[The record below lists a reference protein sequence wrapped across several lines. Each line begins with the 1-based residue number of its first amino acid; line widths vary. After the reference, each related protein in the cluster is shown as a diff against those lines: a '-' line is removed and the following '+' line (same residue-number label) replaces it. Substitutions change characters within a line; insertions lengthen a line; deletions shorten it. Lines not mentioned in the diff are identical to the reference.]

1 MRDDTV
7 TQAEAMAGA
16 EVTIKA
22 VVMVV
27 VMEAEVAEEEV
38 VTVILVTIPKKNGP
52 P

>member
-22 VVMVV
+22 VVVV
-27 VMEAEVAEEEV
+27 EAEVAAEEV
-38 VTVILVTIPKKNGP
+38 VTVILVTIPSKNGP